1 MIITHHWKQY
11 CLEVDK
17 SIKKIQ
23 WDRWALTQVIQKEYT
38 TWHCDQPN
46 TYYLRWQV
54 GEYDIS
60 HSVSIISP
68 FHSCEFIVCSLLVK
82 EIWLREIFWRL
93 FDRSALSF
101 SLLDDLIKQSDHEYT
116 SWQFWKHSHET
127 VSFAPKHI
135 TTRDDLIKE
144 SIIITSV
151 LKDNQRQASAISSL
165 QWLREQWVDWEMSEV
180 SGNGIDTDRW
190 VAHQKACSEARERNA
205 CGWIQWS
212 LPRDHDHPIL
222 QDIVNLY
229 CWSESEIH
237 DLWYSITQ
245 RWTNNQRAV
254 PWQILFYPY
263 ENGHLWKWNSN
274 GVACHRNKEAAF
286 ENGLLELIERD
297 AFVLR
302 RLTKNWWKRLIPSDA
317 TRQLIAQ
324 TTWWTAAAEL
334 YILSFGILP
343 VVLCIAKTGKKI
355 IVAAWTGYTLKQ
367 AIQKACSETKQF
379 LHHLWV
385 DHKIEN
391 IDSVIMRHIKWYLD
405 EKNYDTLERIR
416 QSKTVEEDEESGQ
429 RSDITTLSSLEETL
443 IEQWARLYTFTY
455 NYFPLTVFWRTC
467 LRVLSSHHLPLW
479 FWQKI
484 PSWVMQSPRLFYRMN
499 KFGVS
504 TINTAIHPFG

>member
-1 MIITHHWKQY
+1 MAI
-11 CLEVDK
+11 
-17 SIKKIQ
+17 
-23 WDRWALTQVIQKEYT
+23 IQKEYESRVF
-38 TWHCDQPN
+38 DQAN
-46 TYYLRWQV
+46 TFYLWRQV
-54 GEYDIS
+54 GEYDASKAIT
-60 HSVSIISP
+60 IISP
-68 FHSCEFIVCSLLVK
+68 FHSSEFIVCPVLVA

-135 TTRDDLIKE
+135 TTRDELIKE

-180 SGNGIDTDRW
+180 SGNGIDTDRL

-205 CGWIQWS
+205 CGWIQWA
-212 LPRDHDHPIL
+212 LPRDYDLPVA

-229 CWSESEIH
+229 CWSENEIH
-237 DLWYSITQ
+237 DWWYSSTQ

-286 ENGLLELIERD
+286 ENGLLEIIERD

-302 RLTKNWWKRLIPSDA
+302 RLTKKWWKRLVPSEF

-324 TTWWTAAAEL
+324 TTWWVCDIDLFVLE
-334 YILSFGILP
+334 FGVLP
-343 VVLCIAKTGKKI
+343 VVLCIATIGKKM
-355 IVAAWTGYTLKQ
+355 IVAAGTGYSLKQ
-367 AIQKACSETKQF
+367 AIQKACSEMKQF
-379 LHHLWV
+379 IHHLWS
-385 DHKIEN
+385 DPEIQPT
-391 IDSVIMRHIKWYLD
+391 DSIIMRHIKWYLD
-405 EKNYDTLERIR
+405 KKNHDAIERIWHAE
-416 QSKTVEEDEESGQ
+416 TVDEDEESSQ
-429 RSDITTLSSLEETL
+429 RNDITTLSDLEDIL
-443 IEQWARLYTFTY
+443 KEQWVNLYTFTY
-455 NYFPLTVFWRTC
+455 HYWPLTAFWRTC

-479 FWQKI
+479 FWKKI
-484 PSWVMQSPRLFYRMN
+484 PPWLIKANRLCYRMD
-499 KFGVS
+499 KFGIA
-504 TINTAIHPFG
+504 TINTDIHPFG